1 MGTADQS
8 LADLGTAR
16 PLTHRDLADPARGP
30 AGPADLVLVLVL
42 GQGLADPGLAVLEL
56 VRGTGRGDLVDLGL
70 AVRDTGRVDLVEQD
84 PADRVDLPDRV
95 LVDLAVRERGLD
107 LADRGLADQDLAD
120 RAELGPADLA
130 VRERGLD
137 LADRGLAGRDRPDGG
152 RGAHSIGVMIR
163 WVVPPM
169 RLAASV
175 HATTVRHR
183 RRKHE
188 DSAGTMGPL
197 PVGRRVTGSV
207 RRLRVV
213 GMVLRLPVVGTIR
226 GTGRTAA

>member
-107 LADRGLADQDLAD
+107 LADRGLA
-120 RAELGPADLA
+120 
-130 VRERGLD
+130 
-137 LADRGLAGRDRPDGG
+137 GRDRPDGG